1 MSRLLLEIMSRTDEQ
16 KVLTVLGAVAS
27 FIAVYLAFG
36 IIGAS
41 IEVAV
46 LAAIAVVI
54 ALSRK
59 A

>member
-1 MSRLLLEIMSRTDEQ
+1 MSRTDEQ

>member
-27 FIAVYLAFG
+27 VIAVYLAFG
-36 IIGAS
+36 LIGAS